1 MKVECKKITFN
12 TANITQQHFSLK
24 HCSLVLT
31 CNLVLNLTV
40 TSKKKK
46 NLRRTY
52 HDMQTG
58 GVIQE
63 VRLTE
68 LSFCSN

>member
-1 MKVECKKITFN
+1 MLNGDEGMHESGVQKNYIY

-46 NLRRTY
+46 S
-52 HDMQTG
+52 QTN
-58 GVIQE
+58 I
-63 VRLTE
+63 
-68 LSFCSN
+68 S